1 MRKIDN
7 RKPKKIWGWD
17 KETFALVG
25 ESEAL
30 PNPFEYS
37 KWMIPPRCTLQ
48 KPPKAR
54 KNYTAT
60 WDQFAD
66 DGEGK
71 WVNVKNT

>member
-1 MRKIDN
+1 MRKNDN
-7 RKPKKIWGWD
+7 RKPKKIWTWKKGTN
-17 KETFALVG
+17 ELVG

-37 KWMIPPRCTLQ
+37 RWMIPPRATLT

-54 KNYTAT
+54 KNYTVY
-60 WDQFAD
+60 WDQFAS

-71 WVNVKNT
+71 WVSKKNS